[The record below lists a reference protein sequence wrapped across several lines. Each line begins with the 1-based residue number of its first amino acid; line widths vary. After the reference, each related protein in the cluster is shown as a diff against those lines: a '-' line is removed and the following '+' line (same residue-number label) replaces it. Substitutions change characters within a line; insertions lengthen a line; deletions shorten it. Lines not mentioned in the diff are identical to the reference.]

1 MTGNKVVTEA
11 HVKALQAVLDGAH
24 IEGRAAID
32 LDADESITVYDSH
45 EGAICGVFWERVSL
59 PGALRPLGNWQAW
72 IGKMDPGTFEDPPCW
87 DMVEIG
93 DPLATYGAAIKVLIG
108 AYFEPM
114 IEGALE
120 SAFDPYGPAE
130 PDPAEDPAF

>member
-32 LDADESITVYDSH
+32 MDADESITVYDGH
-45 EGAICGVFWERVSL
+45 EGAICGVFYTEQSAESPR
-59 PGALRPLGNWQAW
+59 GWQAW
-72 IGKMDPGTFEDPPCW
+72 VSHWDNGTYEDPPSW